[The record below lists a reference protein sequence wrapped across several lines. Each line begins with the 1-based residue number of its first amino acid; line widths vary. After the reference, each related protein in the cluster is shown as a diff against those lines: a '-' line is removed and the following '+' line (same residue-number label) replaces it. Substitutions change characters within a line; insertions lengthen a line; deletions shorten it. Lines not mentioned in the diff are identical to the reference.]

1 MNVGS
6 NKHEV
11 INNFVEQRRI
21 ARSRAYIEHLTKGC
35 GIQPTVPLK
44 QFEVGRIVAIISNH
58 TTAEGL
64 KYQTVHIG
72 QRLEL
77 GQETRLD
84 PHIDICHLDDARKVF
99 KMVKKWWKVE
109 LKHSLPPWWQ
119 RLARWILWLD

>member
-84 PHIDICHLDDARKVF
+84 PQMDCQFDDARKAL
-99 KMVKKWWKVE
+99 KKAKKWWKAE
-109 LKHSLPPWWQ
+109 FNRNLPPWWQ
-119 RLARWILWLD
+119 RLARWILFLS